1 MLSLSL
7 LPLAWLAAAADPDLA
22 AVPHLNAVR
31 TAQPPVIDGR
41 LDDPAWKT
49 AQASQHFVQNF
60 PSEGQPPSEKT
71 TLRVLYDDEALYVA
85 FDCEQR
91 RSPIAQR
98 LTRRD
103 QDSESDW
110 VQLQLD
116 TRRDGKN
123 AFIFAVNV
131 SGVIADGTLRNQSV
145 ISLDWDEV
153 WEARTALTD
162 HGWSA
167 ELRLP
172 LRILRFDAHLPV
184 QSWGM
189 QASRIMSSVG
199 EGDQWA
205 LIPRSV
211 SDWVARFGRLDDLRD
226 LKRGGTIELRP
237 FVTARAERQDGSA
250 QIQSRGFGLV
260 RPSLRDAPAGL
271 DLKWH
276 LTQGLTLDA
285 AALPEFGQVE
295 ADRLILN
302 LTNYETFLPEK
313 RPLFVEGAEYLTTSQ
328 EDAAAAAPDTF
339 PNRVFYSRRI
349 GSAPPLPLSLNDG
362 EHLTAAPQPSTID
375 VAAKLTGQI
384 GSGVSVGALSA
395 LTNENRVSSDQ
406 RAALVVAPATSF
418 NVLRLRREFGA
429 GHLGLIATGTTRFEV
444 APDASAAPPPCPDS
458 NTPTSAGRCFH
469 DAYVAGA
476 DGLVRFG
483 GGLYSLSGQVIGSR
497 IVDGPER
504 TLADGTLIGP
514 GASGLGSWARVAKEG
529 GAHLVWNLEY
539 AGHSRRVDYNDVGFM
554 ARQNLHELKAAVE
567 YRNLTPTDRTR
578 EQHLRL
584 DAGSRYSLDG
594 LDLGKRAQL
603 TSTVMFQNF
612 WIVSAGAGFLAARQ
626 DDREIGEQGAL
637 LPGSRASLERAHAWI
652 LHAEVDTDFRRRLV
666 AWTGGDAQLLEN
678 GWSIDAWSSLAAHP
692 LPQFD
697 LGLDLNFTDAT
708 GEPRFATTECSGS
721 ADAPMAPT
729 PMACDPDRQRYVF
742 GRLTAKSAGA
752 ILRANYTFT
761 RQLTLQTY
769 AQLFLASG
777 HYTDLRRLPATSGAI
792 SLADIAAAPTST
804 VAQASADFERAAVNI
819 SVVLR
824 WEYRL
829 GSTLYLIYA
838 RSQLPTVDSLYG
850 PIGDLH
856 LSALRHGGAADVIL
870 FKLSYWWAN

>member
-1 MLSLSL
+1 
-7 LPLAWLAAAADPDLA
+7 
-22 AVPHLNAVR
+22 
-31 TAQPPVIDGR
+31 
-41 LDDPAWKT
+41 
-49 AQASQHFVQNF
+49 
-60 PSEGQPPSEKT
+60 
-71 TLRVLYDDEALYVA
+71 
-85 FDCEQR
+85 
-91 RSPIAQR
+91 
-98 LTRRD
+98 
-103 QDSESDW
+103 
-110 VQLQLD
+110 
-116 TRRDGKN
+116 
-123 AFIFAVNV
+123 
-131 SGVIADGTLRNQSV
+131 
-145 ISLDWDEV
+145 
-153 WEARTALTD
+153 
-162 HGWSA
+162 
-167 ELRLP
+167 
-172 LRILRFDAHLPV
+172 
-184 QSWGM
+184 
-189 QASRIMSSVG
+189 
-199 EGDQWA
+199 
-205 LIPRSV
+205 
-211 SDWVARFGRLDDLRD
+211 
-226 LKRGGTIELRP
+226 
-237 FVTARAERQDGSA
+237 
-250 QIQSRGFGLV
+250 
-260 RPSLRDAPAGL
+260 
-271 DLKWH
+271 
-276 LTQGLTLDA
+276 
-285 AALPEFGQVE
+285 
-295 ADRLILN
+295 
-302 LTNYETFLPEK
+302 
-313 RPLFVEGAEYLTTSQ
+313 
-328 EDAAAAAPDTF
+328 
-339 PNRVFYSRRI
+339 
-349 GSAPPLPLSLNDG
+349 
-362 EHLTAAPQPSTID
+362 
-375 VAAKLTGQI
+375 
-384 GSGVSVGALSA
+384 
-395 LTNENRVSSDQ
+395 
-406 RAALVVAPATSF
+406 
-418 NVLRLRREFGA
+418 
-429 GHLGLIATGTTRFEV
+429 
-444 APDASAAPPPCPDS
+444 
-458 NTPTSAGRCFH
+458 
-469 DAYVAGA
+469 
-476 DGLVRFG
+476 
-483 GGLYSLSGQVIGSR
+483 
-497 IVDGPER
+497 
-504 TLADGTLIGP
+504 
-514 GASGLGSWARVAKEG
+514 
-529 GAHLVWNLEY
+529 VWNLEY